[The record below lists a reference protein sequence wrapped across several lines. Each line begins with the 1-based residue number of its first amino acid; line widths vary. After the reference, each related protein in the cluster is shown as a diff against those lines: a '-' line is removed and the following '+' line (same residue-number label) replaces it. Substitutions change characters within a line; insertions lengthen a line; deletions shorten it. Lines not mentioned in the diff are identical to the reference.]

1 MTISRRDFL
10 KASGLMAAWTAL
22 SACAPNTETPP
33 SHTHATP
40 GATQAGTSQPF
51 PELTQAAVSSA
62 MPILEGEALLQHTL
76 RRLTFGPG
84 DLNITTDYRDVLG
97 EVVEK
102 RLKNPKLNEIF
113 PNYTDWKNI
122 GVVQG

>member
-1 MTISRRDFL
+1 
-10 KASGLMAAWTAL
+10 
-22 SACAPNTETPP
+22 
-33 SHTHATP
+33 
-40 GATQAGTSQPF
+40 
-51 PELTQAAVSSA
+51 V
-62 MPILEGEALLQHTL
+62 
-76 RRLTFGPG
+76 
-84 DLNITTDYRDVLG
+84 VG

>member
-1 MTISRRDFL
+1 MV
-10 KASGLMAAWTAL
+10 KL
-22 SACAPNTETPP
+22 SC
-33 SHTHATP
+33 S
-40 GATQAGTSQPF
+40 
-51 PELTQAAVSSA
+51 
-62 MPILEGEALLQHTL
+62 ILYL

-84 DLNITTDYRDVLG
+84 DLNITNDYRDVPG

-113 PNYTDWKNI
+113 PNYTDWKII